1 MDLIFFKKSRPW
13 HQKPFVT
20 LEEVSYFFDQNS
32 LLKVSR
38 ILIVK
43 AADFDLFYLLMAIL
57 FPSYVS
63 LDFLRRFILPMNLNW
78 MFQSYFWIQVK
89 NKSCSSNHKVISTG
103 YCFWDRL
110 RNLLHK
116 FTWTVLSVHKL
127 NKLGKFW

>member
-1 MDLIFFKKSRPW
+1 MNFIFFKKSRPW

-63 LDFLRRFILPMNLNW
+63 LDFLRRFILPMNLN
-78 MFQSYFWIQVK
+78 
-89 NKSCSSNHKVISTG
+89 
-103 YCFWDRL
+103 
-110 RNLLHK
+110 
-116 FTWTVLSVHKL
+116 
-127 NKLGKFW
+127 